1 MTEEHGREAIVA
13 GKVKYGKTAVVIFI
27 TVLIWVYADLA
38 LDEERPV
45 HSARISVVKSNPA
58 VWVTFGG
65 ASSVPIERIVLKG
78 PLPRLNDLR
87 RKLEKEGG
95 LEFLFDAAR
104 EQVDESGSLRLLPFL
119 QKDKEIKRL
128 GLKVAEC
135 RPDKLFVTVEPLVEK
150 DLEIRCVDEAGNQIT
165 ADIKP
170 EKIRMAVPTDAE
182 YTAEVQLTAAETR
195 QARMSPISK
204 KPYVRLDDRQK
215 ITAEEAVDITIPQED
230 PRKDYY
236 VTGTFDVALSQK
248 LQGEYRVV
256 VTNPEEV
263 VHIAIRATPEAYRA
277 FQAQSRPAM
286 TLHIFDDDV
295 NKGTQEQ
302 RRVLDYNFPL
312 DAVRKGEIELK
323 NPQQPAAA
331 RFKLVPLTAVETP
344 AGAGE

>member
-1 MTEEHGREAIVA
+1 M
-13 GKVKYGKTAVVIFI
+13 
-27 TVLIWVYADLA
+27 
-38 LDEERPV
+38 
-45 HSARISVVKSNPA
+45 
-58 VWVTFGG
+58 
-65 ASSVPIERIVLKG
+65 
-78 PLPRLNDLR
+78 
-87 RKLEKEGG
+87 
-95 LEFLFDAAR
+95 
-104 EQVDESGSLRLLPFL
+104 DESGSLLLLPFL

-128 GLKVAEC
+128 GLKVKRC
-135 RPDKLFVTVEPLVEK
+135 QPDRLFVTVDRLVGK

-170 EKIRMAVPTDAE
+170 EKIRMAVPMDVE
-182 YTAEVQLTAAETR
+182 YTAEVQLTAAESR

-204 KPYVRLDDRQK
+204 KPYVRLDDMQK
-215 ITAEEAVDITIPQED
+215 ITADEAVDITIPQED
-230 PRKDYY
+230 PRKVYY
-236 VTGTFDVALSQK
+236 VAGTFDVALS
-248 LQGEYRVV
+248 LNRQGEYRVV

-263 VHIAIRATPEAYRA
+263 VRDIAIRATPEAYRA

-323 NPQQPAAA
+323 NPQQPAEA

-344 AGAGE
+344 AGTE